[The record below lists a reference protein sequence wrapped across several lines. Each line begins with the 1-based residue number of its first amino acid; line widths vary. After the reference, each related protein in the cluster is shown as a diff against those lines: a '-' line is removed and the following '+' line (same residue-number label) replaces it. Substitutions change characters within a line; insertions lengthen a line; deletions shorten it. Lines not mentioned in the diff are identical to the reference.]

1 MRRRSDHILNSFMAC
16 QLPRQAMPSQT
27 NPNYLL
33 FIIYYLILF
42 MSSKYWRERVLE
54 TREGRGAHVNEE
66 SDDRR

>member
-16 QLPRQAMPSQT
+16 QLPRQAKQT
-27 NPNYLL
+27 LIIYYLL
-33 FIIYYLILF
+33 FIIYYLLLF